1 MVTTFNNAA
10 FGRFFEVHM
19 SQEFATFHIGD
30 KEFKAAKMNA
40 FAAAKHL
47 VKLKTLLDKGL
58 ASGGDANAIQLL
70 AGIDEKTL
78 EEVIIPILRDSST
91 FSVTDEKKIDS
102 PNAMN
107 LVFTVDTLFDFFE
120 LCWEVLKLNFTP
132 FFTKVLT
139 LFGLSPEELANRV
152 QSLAKSATRE
162 S

>member
-1 MVTTFNNAA
+1 MEFTTFN
-10 FGRFFEVHM
+10 
-19 SQEFATFHIGD
+19 IGD
-30 KEFKAAKMNA
+30 KEFRATKMNA

-70 AGIDEKTL
+70 AGIDEDTIEKVL
-78 EEVIIPILRDSST
+78 LPILRDSAT
-91 FSVTDEKKIDS
+91 FSVKDEKKIDS
-102 PNAMN
+102 QAAMN

-132 FFTKVLT
+132 FFTKALT
-139 LFGLSPEELANRV
+139 LFGLSPDELASRV
-152 QSLAKSATRE
+152 QALAKGATRE

>member
-1 MVTTFNNAA
+1 
-10 FGRFFEVHM
+10 M

-78 EEVIIPILRDSST
+78 EDVIIPILRDSST

-107 LVFTVDTLFDFFE
+107 LVFTVFFG
-120 LCWEVLKLNFTP
+120 
-132 FFTKVLT
+132 
-139 LFGLSPEELANRV
+139 GLGLV
-152 QSLAKSATRE
+152 QALKSAVMTFIQTPVAYYRDPHQIHFIE
-162 S
+162 HDPQCSDGSFQY